1 MNAKQECYD
10 AWPFVKEIARR
21 VSKDEREKRR
31 QRLLMELDAIKLA
44 NIRDVTIN

>member
-1 MNAKQECYD
+1 MSVEQTLYD

-21 VSKDEREKRR
+21 MSKDEREKRR
-31 QRLLMELDAIKLA
+31 KRLLMELDAIKLA